1 MKGNNK
7 MRKTFKMG
15 ITLAMIALLS
25 VGCKGADNKGENP
38 IPTVEVTN
46 GTNTDSNIDDT
57 VKEEPTLSEE
67 AKKITQFT
75 DLKKGDTVAEIVI
88 KDYGTIKIKLFPKY
102 APKAVENFTTLAK
115 EGKYDGVSFH
125 RIMDNFMI
133 QGGDP
138 TGTGR
143 GGSSI
148 WGEPFEDEFTDKLQP
163 FRGALCMANSGE
175 NTNGSQ
181 FFIVDADA
189 ASIQEM
195 KTLIDE
201 RYKDELSLKDYFKEA
216 YKVSFSDEEINN
228 YLTYGGTPWLYK
240 KHTVF
245 GQVMDGFS
253 VLDEVAS
260 IPVDSETNAPKT
272 SVIMETVKIYEYTG
286 K

>member
-1 MKGNNK
+1 
-7 MRKTFKMG
+7 MRKTVKLG
-15 ITLAMIALLS
+15 ITLAMVALLS
-25 VGCKGADNKGENP
+25 IGCKGTDNKDVNP
-38 IPTVEVTN
+38 NPTTTVTDK
-46 GTNTDSNIDDT
+46 TNTDNNGGDT
-57 VKEEPTLSEE
+57 LKDEPTLSEE
-67 AKKITQFT
+67 AKKLTQFA

-88 KDYGTIKIKLFPKY
+88 KDYGTITIKLFPKY

-125 RIMDNFMI
+125 RIIDNFMI

-148 WGEPFEDEFTDKLQP
+148 WDEPFEDEFTDKLQP
-163 FRGALCMANSGE
+163 FRGALCMANSGAD
-175 NTNGSQ
+175 TNGSQ

-189 ASIQEM
+189 ASVQEM

-201 RYKDELSLKDYFKEA
+201 RYKDELSFRDYFKEA
-216 YKVSFSDEEINN
+216 YGVSLSEEQLNN
-228 YLTYGGTPWLYK
+228 YLTYGGTPWLYE

-253 VLDEVAS
+253 VLDKVAS
-260 IPVDSETNAPKT
+260 IPVDSETKAPLT
-272 SVIMETVKIYEYTG
+272 QVIMETVKIYEYTG